1 VTIHRVLGRVLA
13 IAVVASA
20 ATGCHHSDGGD
31 PYTVDRVAKLKPMLH
46 YKSVVIHPF
55 TVAKTV
61 DDPANAP
68 TDCHDAAVSYLL
80 EKQLFDAVAGDASPG
95 QPGQL
100 IIDANVEDLRIVGG
114 AARFWGGALAGRS
127 HMTVKVVARD
137 AATGQ
142 MVMSRLVE
150 SDNNPY
156 GAAWSYGAS
165 DRGLPTNM
173 GPVVA
178 DIVINAAQLAAP
190 AAPPAPPPAQ

>member
-1 VTIHRVLGRVLA
+1 VSIHRVFGRVLGIA
-13 IAVVASA
+13 IVASA
-20 ATGCHHSDGGD
+20 AVGCHHDGGD
-31 PYTVDRVAKLKPMLH
+31 PYTAERVAKLKPMLH
-46 YKSVVIHPF
+46 YKSVIIHPF

-61 DDPANAP
+61 DDPGTAP

-80 EKQLFDAVAGDASPG
+80 EKQLFDAVAGDGSPG
-95 QPGQL
+95 QAGQL
-100 IIDANVEDLRIVGG
+100 IVDADVEDLRIVGG
-114 AARFWGGALAGRS
+114 AARFWAGAWAGRS

-137 AATGQ
+137 AATGA
-142 MVMSRLVE
+142 MVMSKLVE

-178 DIVINAAQLAAP
+178 DIVINAAQQAAQAAP
-190 AAPPAPPPAQ
+190 PPAPPPAQ